1 MCMACEMGFWAMID
15 ALSPDERERYLR
27 RLREQEE
34 AARFACD
41 EPVPAVPAAGPP
53 EGERKP

>member
-1 MCMACEMGFWAMID
+1 MACEMGFWAMID

-27 RLREQEE
+27 RLKEQEE

-41 EPVPAVPAAGPP
+41 EPTPAPAAGPP